1 MGWRNLTE
9 TGMRAIA
16 GVIATALLLT
26 LAPQPA
32 AAQGVGPIACGT
44 AYKVVKGDTLNSI
57 AVRAYKVGNYRVIQ
71 RANRSQLPNGN
82 IIEIDQRLLV
92 PCLDGSGPQT
102 VEEYIA
108 RGGLVEVPEPQLTR
122 AQPLSE
128 VAPLSKS
135 RIKFL
140 TGSDYAPFTDEDMPE
155 GGMITELVRRAME
168 DADEAQDFRITFV
181 NDWGPHLSVL
191 LPEGAFDMGFPW
203 FKPDCTKVALL
214 SAGMQ
219 SRCRDFLFS
228 DPFFEVS
235 IGYYVDKSSSLAA
248 AKTYGDLTGKVI
260 CRPRGYFTFDL
271 EQEGLSEPNIIML
284 TLPTPEGCF
293 KALRDGVADVVSLN
307 TWLAEEEMVK
317 LNTKDQTL
325 ELKDLGTIQ
334 TLHVITP
341 KSNPNGSAY
350 LALVNKGLSDL
361 KQSGEWFEVV
371 SRQLTAQGQKL
382 Q

>member
-1 MGWRNLTE
+1 MSLRNLT
-9 TGMRAIA
+9 GIGKSALA
-16 GVIATALLLT
+16 SVLTAACFLT
-26 LAPQPA
+26 LGAQPVS
-32 AAQGVGPIACGT
+32 AQGVGPIECGT
-44 AYKVVKGDTLNSI
+44 AYQVVKGDTLNSI
-57 AVRAYKVGNYRVIQ
+57 AVRAYKVGNHRVIQ

-102 VEEYIA
+102 VEEYVA
-108 RGGLVEVPEPQLTR
+108 RGGVIEAPETELALTQPQRL
-122 AQPLSE
+122 AAP
-128 VAPLSKS
+128 VAKG

-155 GGMITELVRRAME
+155 GGMITELVKRAMKH
-168 DADEAQDFRITFV
+168 ADERQDYRVTFV
-181 NDWGPHLSVL
+181 NDWGPHLSIL

-203 FKPDCTKVALL
+203 FKPDCSKIALL
-214 SAGMQ
+214 SEGMQ
-219 SRCRDFLFS
+219 SRCRDFIFS
-228 DPFFEVS
+228 DPFFEVN
-235 IGYYVDKSSSLAA
+235 IGYYVNKASPLAA
-248 AKTYGDLTGKVI
+248 AKTYGDLAGKVI

-307 TWLAEEEMVK
+307 TWLAEEELAN
-317 LNTKDQTL
+317 LNTKDQTV
-325 ELKDLGTIQ
+325 ELNDLGTVQ

-341 KSNPNGSAY
+341 KTNANGPSY
-350 LALVNKGLSDL
+350 VTLVNKGLSEM